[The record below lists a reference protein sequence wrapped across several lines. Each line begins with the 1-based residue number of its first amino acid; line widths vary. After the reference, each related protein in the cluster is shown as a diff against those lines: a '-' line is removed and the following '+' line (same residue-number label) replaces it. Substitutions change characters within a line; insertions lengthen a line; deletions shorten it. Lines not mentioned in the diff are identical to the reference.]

1 MNRDKNRPV
10 IILGAGGHATVV
22 ADALRQSGRKIIGL
36 LTPDAKPGAE
46 LCGSIVLGDDQALD
60 EYSPDAIELAN
71 GIGAM
76 PGNNARWHQSAQ
88 MRELGYR
95 FISVIHP
102 SAVIAEGVALAEGVQ
117 IMAGAV
123 IQPGVGIGRDSII
136 NTGVL
141 LDHDCVIGG
150 SCHIAPGA
158 VCSGGVRM
166 GDGVHL
172 GTGSVIIQGISIGL
186 GSVVAAGS
194 VVYRDISDNTTFIQK
209 RKNVIEPRES

>member
-1 MNRDKNRPV
+1 MNGDRTRPV
-10 IILGAGGHATVV
+10 IILGAGGHAKVV
-22 ADALRQSGRKIIGL
+22 AEALRQSGRKIIGL
-36 LTPDAKPGAE
+36 LTPDTEPGIE
-46 LCGSIVLGDDQALD
+46 LCGSIVLDHDQALD
-60 EYSPDAIELAN
+60 EYSPEAVELAN

-76 PGNNARWHQSAQ
+76 PGNNARWQQSVR

-95 FISVIHP
+95 FTSVIHP

-123 IQPGVGIGRDSII
+123 IQPEVGIGRDSII
-136 NTGVL
+136 NTGAL
-141 LDHDCVIGG
+141 LDHDCVIGAN
-150 SCHIAPGA
+150 CHIAPGV

-172 GTGSVIIQGISIGL
+172 GTGSVIIQSISIGL

-194 VVYRDISDNTTFIQK
+194 VVYRDIPDNTTFIQK
-209 RKNVIEPRES
+209 RKNMTESRES